1 MPGTPPGTC
10 FKHERSIQMTPPLLH
25 GEGLGKT
32 YVTPVLSDVSFDL
45 QAGEVLALA
54 GENGAGKSTL
64 TKIVAGL
71 IPATA
76 GRMSLNGQPFQP
88 ASRREAEHLGVRMV
102 LQELGLIPTLTVA
115 ENLMLDHLPH
125 KAGFI
130 DRDTLNEAAERQMAN
145 IGLGNIDPR
154 TLVGELGVGYQQM
167 VEIARNLVGDCRL
180 LILDEPTAALTS
192 REIEHLFSQIA
203 VLKQRGVGIIYISH
217 RLDELQEIADRVM
230 VLRDGRHIGTRPMRE
245 VNQEDIVRMM
255 VGRDVH
261 EALDRPR
268 RPAGKTALEVRGLS
282 RGKVVQNVSFSLQS
296 GEILGV
302 AGLVGAGRTE
312 LLRLIYGADRR
323 DAGEIFLNGRET
335 PAHISSP
342 MSAVRQ
348 GIGLVTEDRKT
359 QGLLLPLAIR
369 INTTLAN
376 IASVSRRGWLQAD
389 EERSQVGR
397 LSSLLG
403 VRSQSIEQP
412 VGELSGGNQQKVVF
426 GRWLH
431 RDCAVLLLDEP
442 TRGVDIGARAD
453 IYAQMDQLAE
463 MGKALLMVSSDLREL
478 MSVCDRI
485 AVMSAGRLVRIFERG
500 EWTQQDLLE
509 AAFSGYLTGE
519 KSSGTTIS
527 TTEAVGAT
535 CH

>member
-1 MPGTPPGTC
+1 MAQT
-10 FKHERSIQMTPPLLH
+10 PLLH
-25 GEGLGKT
+25 AEGLGKT
-32 YVTPVLSDVSFDL
+32 YVAPVLSDVSFDL
-45 QAGEVLALA
+45 YAAEVLALA

-64 TKIVAGL
+64 TKIIAGL
-71 IPATA
+71 IPASA
-76 GRMSLNGQPFQP
+76 GQMFVDGSAFLP
-88 ASRREAEHLGVRMV
+88 ASRREAERLGVRMV
-102 LQELGLIPTLTVA
+102 LQELGLIPSLTVA
-115 ENLMLDHLPH
+115 ENLLLDHLPS

-130 DRDTLNEAAERQMAN
+130 RRDVLNETAERQMAN
-145 IGLGNIDPR
+145 IGLGDIDPR
-154 TLVGELGVGYQQM
+154 TPVGQLGVGHQQM

-192 REIEHLFSQIA
+192 REIDHLFAQIA
-203 VLKQRGVGIIYISH
+203 LLKRRGVGIIYISH
-217 RLDELQEIADRVM
+217 RLDELQQIADRVM
-230 VLRDGRHIGTRPMRE
+230 VLRDGRHIDTRPMRE
-245 VNQEDIVRMM
+245 VNQDDIVRLM

-268 RPAGKTALEVRGLS
+268 RPSGELALEIRGMS
-282 RGKVVQNVSFSLQS
+282 RGKAVRDVSLGLHC

-323 DAGEIFLNGRET
+323 DSGEIFLKGSAT
-335 PAHISSP
+335 PANIPSP

-376 IASVSRRGWLQAD
+376 IGEVSRRGWLCAD
-389 EERSQVGR
+389 EENAQVQR
-397 LSSLLG
+397 LSDLLG

-426 GRWLH
+426 ARWLH
-431 RDCAVLLLDEP
+431 RDCTVLLLDEP

-453 IYAQMDQLAE
+453 IYAQMDKLAE
-463 MGKALLMVSSDLREL
+463 SGKALLMVSSDLREL

-500 EWTQQDLLE
+500 QWTQQELLE
-509 AAFSGYLTGE
+509 AAFSGYLAGGSAGA
-519 KSSGTTIS
+519 KSTLTT
-527 TTEAVGAT
+527 AAMP
-535 CH
+535 H

>member
-1 MPGTPPGTC
+1 
-10 FKHERSIQMTPPLLH
+10 MTAMPLLH

-32 YVTPVLSDVSFDL
+32 YVTPVLSDVTFDL
-45 QAGEVLALA
+45 YGGEVLALA

-71 IPATA
+71 IPAT
-76 GRMSLNGQPFQP
+76 GGVMHLNGQSYQP
-88 ASRREAEHLGVRMV
+88 ISRRDAERQGVRMV

-115 ENLMLDHLPH
+115 ENLMLDHLPN

-130 DRDTLNEAAERQMAN
+130 RRDVLNEAAARQMAN
-145 IGLGNIDPR
+145 IGLDTIDPR
-154 TLVGELGVGYQQM
+154 TPVGQLGVGYQQM

-192 REIEHLFSQIA
+192 REIDHLFSQIA
-203 VLKQRGVGIIYISH
+203 KLKQRGVGIIYISH

-230 VLRDGRHIGTRPMRE
+230 VLRDGRHIDTRPMRE
-245 VNQEDIVRMM
+245 VNQDDIVRLM

-268 RPAGKTALEVRGLS
+268 RPAGGVALEVRGLG
-282 RGKVVQNVSFSLQS
+282 RGNVVKDVSFSLHH

-312 LLRLIYGADRR
+312 LLRLIYGADSA
-323 DAGEIFLNGRET
+323 DTGNVILNGGT
-335 PAHISSP
+335 QAATIPSP

-359 QGLLLPLAIR
+359 QGLLLPLPIR

-376 IASVSRRGWLQAD
+376 IGAVARRGWLQGEA
-389 EERSQVGR
+389 EKQQVGHLR
-397 LSSLLG
+397 DLLG

-426 GRWLH
+426 ARWLH
-431 RDCAVLLLDEP
+431 RDCEVLLLDEP

-453 IYAQMDQLAE
+453 IYAQMDMLAE
-463 MGKALLMVSSDLREL
+463 AGKALLMVSSDLREL

-500 EWTQQDLLE
+500 EWTQQNLLE
-509 AAFSGYLTGE
+509 AAFSGHLGSSAM
-519 KSSGTTIS
+519 KSGS
-527 TTEAVGAT
+527 AVAAI
-535 CH
+535 